1 MTPLHL
7 GALHG
12 IEGFAVLVLALGP
25 MVVCVVTVLY
35 LRWRGERRGSPSQG
49 AP

>member
-12 IEGFAVLVLALGP
+12 VEGFAVLVLALGP
-25 MVVCVVTVLY
+25 MLVCVTTVLY
-35 LRWRGERRGSPSQG
+35 LRWRGERGSPPG
-49 AP
+49 

>member
-12 IEGFAVLVLALGP
+12 AEGFAVLVLALGP
-25 MVVCVVTVLY
+25 MLVAVLTVLV
-35 LRWRGERRGSPSQG
+35 LRWKGERPPG
-49 AP
+49 

>member
-12 IEGFAVLVLALGP
+12 AEGFAVLVLVFGP
-25 MVVCVVTVLY
+25 MLVCVGTVFF
-35 LRWRGERRGSPSQG
+35 LRWRAGHEDG
-49 AP
+49 

>member
-12 IEGFAVLVLALGP
+12 VEGFAVLVLALGP
-25 MVVCVVTVLY
+25 LVVAVATVLY
-35 LRWRGERRGSPSQG
+35 LRWRGEQESPPPG
-49 AP
+49 

>member
-12 IEGFAVLVLALGP
+12 VEGFAVLVLALGP
-25 MVVCVVTVLY
+25 MLVAVLAVFY
-35 LRWRGERRGSPSQG
+35 LRWRGERDAR
-49 AP
+49 